1 MALSISFVFNVI
13 GVVFEVVAI
22 GWAARMV
29 SYSFNKWDIEHK
41 KHESRSAEQH
51 FQEEKKQAIII
62 LFISLG
68 VLFQA
73 IAGFF

>member
-1 MALSISFVFNVI
+1 MSLSISFVFNVI

-29 SYSFNKWDIEHK
+29 SYSFSKWNVEHM
-41 KHESRSAEQH
+41 KHAARSAEQH

-73 IAGFF
+73 VAGFF

>member
-1 MALSISFVFNVI
+1 MSLSISFVFNVI

-29 SYSFNKWDIEHK
+29 SYSFKKWDSEHK
-41 KHESRSAEQH
+41 KHEARSDEQH
-51 FQEEKKQAIII
+51 FREEKKQAIII

-68 VLFQA
+68 VLFQGV
-73 IAGFF
+73 AGFL

>member
-1 MALSISFVFNVI
+1 MWLSISFVFNVI

-29 SYSFNKWDIEHK
+29 SYSFSKWSIEHK
-41 KHESRSAEQH
+41 KHAARSAEQH